1 MPDLDETVDVIVAG
15 SGGGITG
22 AYTAA
27 REGLSVAL
35 VEATDKFGGDDGVL
49 GRRRHVVPVQP
60 GSATRGQRR
69 HDREGAELLS
79 RCHRRPDPTDLQE
92 AYIRDGAG

>member
-1 MPDLDETVDVIVAG
+1 MTGADHTGYDDTGYDDTVDVIVVG

-35 VEATDKFGGDDGVL
+35 L
-49 GRRRHVVPVQP
+49 YH
-60 GSATRGQRR
+60 
-69 HDREGAELLS
+69 
-79 RCHRRPDPTDLQE
+79 
-92 AYIRDGAG
+92 